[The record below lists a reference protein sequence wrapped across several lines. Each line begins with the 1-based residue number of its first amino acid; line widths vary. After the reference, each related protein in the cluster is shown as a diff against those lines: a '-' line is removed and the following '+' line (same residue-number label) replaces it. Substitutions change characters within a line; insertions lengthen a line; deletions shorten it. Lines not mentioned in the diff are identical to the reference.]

1 MFNKNV
7 MLLAVSIYVHHS
19 NTMKN
24 KISIPI
30 IALGFCLLLSNT
42 SITGQSIVAIQGQ
55 AGFVM
60 CTKTGE
66 IYVVNANTG
75 TSKLITTAPSAIAI
89 NSLATDT
96 SRGIIYYCYNNY
108 ISTNKSIHGY
118 NYRTNTHFTLI
129 NDFSTAP
136 GSPMVGLGGVGT
148 AGATF
153 YEGSLYF
160 GVELARNLSPAVPNI
175 GANVPYSNRLYKITT
190 NAAGTSIVT
199 TSLVKDYYNDNG
211 FVYYSSTPM
220 GSNITS
226 FFQYDHNWGDFV
238 IINDTLYDRSVKG
251 YTSGSFYF
259 EQTTVAYKLSAP
271 AVQVFNTLTMPA
283 TTVLNDGFSYVQTAS
298 DGEGNLILVGN
309 EGNSNQFFLKADK
322 TNGSYNLADAKQL
335 TENGAS
341 FAKAVTDCGN
351 VIKGEGSIGDKVWF
365 DQNENGVMDVTENG
379 LQYVP
384 VELWEDVNNNGLIE
398 ETGDKLIGS
407 AITNVNGSY
416 GFIHMLQGN
425 YLVRCVLSISVNY
438 PGQGFSASYPLNPLA
453 VSARLIDAGDE
464 TLAGSNSTNL
474 ISKNFSNLVFN
485 DPSNDFGFADVFIVV
500 ALNNIQLK
508 ATYANHSVKLNA
520 EISLPGTDATYNI
533 ERSVDGKIFNTIIN
547 GALIYTGSKITTT
560 DLDLNLPS
568 GNAHLYY
575 RLKLIYKNGQ
585 QEQSRTVRIILPD
598 AFMEKAEVFPNPAQL
613 KTTLFIPPSL
623 LNIPVVITLTNSY
636 GQVLK
641 QMLIVN
647 TQKTAEIN
655 LSGLINGIYFW
666 KLNAANDPK
675 LFFSGKLEI
684 K

>member
-1 MFNKNV
+1 
-7 MLLAVSIYVHHS
+7 
-19 NTMKN
+19 
-24 KISIPI
+24 
-30 IALGFCLLLSNT
+30 
-42 SITGQSIVAIQGQ
+42 
-55 AGFVM
+55 
-60 CTKTGE
+60 
-66 IYVVNANTG
+66 
-75 TSKLITTAPSAIAI
+75 
-89 NSLATDT
+89 
-96 SRGIIYYCYNNY
+96 
-108 ISTNKSIHGY
+108 
-118 NYRTNTHFTLI
+118 
-129 NDFSTAP
+129 
-136 GSPMVGLGGVGT
+136 
-148 AGATF
+148 
-153 YEGSLYF
+153 
-160 GVELARNLSPAVPNI
+160 
-175 GANVPYSNRLYKITT
+175 
-190 NAAGTSIVT
+190 
-199 TSLVKDYYNDNG
+199 
-211 FVYYSSTPM
+211 M

-238 IINDTLYDRSVKG
+238 IINDTLYDRAVKG

-298 DGEGNLILVGN
+298 DGEGHLILVGN
-309 EGNSNQFFLKADK
+309 EGNSNQFFLTADK
-322 TNGSYNLADAKQL
+322 ANGSYNLADAKQL
-335 TENGAS
+335 TENGAP

-351 VIKGEGSIGDKVWF
+351 VIKGEGAIGDKVWF
-365 DQNENGVMDVTENG
+365 DENENGVKDATENG

-398 ETGDKLIGS
+398 ETGDKLMGT
-407 AITNVNGSY
+407 AKTDANGSY
-416 GFIHMLQGN
+416 GFSNMLQGN
-425 YLVRCVLSISVNY
+425 YLVRCVLSTSVNY

-453 VSARLIDAGDE
+453 ISARLTDAGDE

-485 DPSNDFGFADVFIVV
+485 DLSNDFGFTDVFIVV

-520 EISLPGTDATYNI
+520 VITLPDTDAAYSI
-533 ERSVDGKIFNTIIN
+533 ERSIDGKTFKTIIN
-547 GALIYTGSKITTT
+547 GAVFNTGSKITTT

-568 GNAHLYY
+568 GSSNLYY
-575 RLKLIYKNGQ
+575 RLKLIYKNGH
-585 QEQSRTVRIILPD
+585 QEQSSSVRVNLHN
-598 AFMEKAEVFPNPAQL
+598 ALMEQAEVFPNPAQL
-613 KTTLFIPPSL
+613 KTTLSIPPSL

-655 LSGLINGIYFW
+655 LSGLKNGIYFW